1 MIDESGGNST
11 VLIRVIVP
19 KHPLKP
25 INGTGVIEMVY
36 LASRVPIEIR
46 RVVDR
51 SRTDWMSDGS

>member
-1 MIDESGGNST
+1 MIDESGGNT
-11 VLIRVIVP
+11 RVIGP
-19 KHPLKP
+19 KHPLKL